1 MGCFWGFCNNRGNWN
16 NNCRCNWNNDCGCN
30 GNDNDNVDCE
40 EEKRR
45 AYWAGFRDGCNNPR
59 CRWRN
64 ENDNDD
70 CGC

>member
-1 MGCFWGFCNNRGNWN
+1 MGCFGRCSNNRGNWN
-16 NNCRCNWNNDCGCN
+16 NCRCNDNNDW
-30 GNDNDNVDCE
+30 E
-40 EEKRR
+40 ERKRR

-64 ENDNDD
+64 DNDNDNDD